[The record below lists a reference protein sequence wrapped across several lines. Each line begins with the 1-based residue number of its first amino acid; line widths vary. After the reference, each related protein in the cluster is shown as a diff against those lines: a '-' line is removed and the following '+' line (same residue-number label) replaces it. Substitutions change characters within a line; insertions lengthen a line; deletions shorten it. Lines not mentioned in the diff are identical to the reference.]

1 MRTLYLID
9 GVAVPKKVWEIRK
22 MFGEYAGARFDVERI
37 PLQGKRA
44 A

>member
-9 GVAVPKKVWEIRK
+9 GVAVPKKIWGVRK
-22 MFGEYAGARFDVERI
+22 MFGEYYGARFDVVNI